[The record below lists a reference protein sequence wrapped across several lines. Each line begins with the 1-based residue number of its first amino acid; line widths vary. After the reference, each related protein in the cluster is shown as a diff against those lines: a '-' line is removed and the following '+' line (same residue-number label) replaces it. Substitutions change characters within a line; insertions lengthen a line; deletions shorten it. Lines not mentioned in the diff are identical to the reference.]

1 MTGNYEVIEVT
12 KENEQQYLKGIVEL
26 EELVLDKMEKSG
38 KIGQLFITS
47 ENDIKDYIESNSN
60 HVMVA
65 INNSDK
71 SIISTAYITQG
82 QQDFSYND
90 ITKYVKSGEDY
101 TKFVRSKYSKN
112 EYEHN
117 LRKTYIDKITAFVY
131 ARDMILK
138 ENNIDKLDE
147 MTEEQ
152 KNAIFME
159 FVENERKDTKNGFQ
173 ELSKIRESLNKN
185 MAAYMKFVKK
195 NIEGYR
201 DFYWADFEFLKKN
214 CEHNKP
220 EDIEKK
226 SNNLFG
232 KIFKILKEND
242 SEENSEKQI
251 CTYDS
256 TMETYDK
263 IMSYQKYNI
272 KDMSHCQNKSKY
284 FNANTSNTIE
294 LDTYI
299 THPNN
304 RENGIARIVVLNG
317 LKKSLNQVLKNEK
330 NSEIFIASTLHQ
342 DNLSSKYV
350 SEFFG
355 LTDYI
360 FVNRRTGRDRQVHL
374 FGMKKEDVPEYLRKM
389 EKKIA
394 VLYGYNP
401 SKIDINDN
409 EKLKI
414 INEQLNYEINEL
426 QRLNEIK
433 NLEKHQKF
441 SGYIK
446 VKKSKIEQLK
456 EMKNSIK
463 IEKENISLRGL

>member
-38 KIGQLFITS
+38 RIGQLFITS

-173 ELSKIRESLNKN
+173 EVSKIRESLNKN

-201 DFYWADFEFLKKN
+201 DFYWSDFEFLKKN

-220 EDIEKK
+220 EDIGKK

-242 SEENSEKQI
+242 SEENSEK
-251 CTYDS
+251 
-256 TMETYDK
+256 
-263 IMSYQKYNI
+263 
-272 KDMSHCQNKSKY
+272 
-284 FNANTSNTIE
+284 
-294 LDTYI
+294 
-299 THPNN
+299 
-304 RENGIARIVVLNG
+304 
-317 LKKSLNQVLKNEK
+317 
-330 NSEIFIASTLHQ
+330 
-342 DNLSSKYV
+342 KYV
-350 SEFFG
+350 HM
-355 LTDYI
+355 I
-360 FVNRRTGRDRQVHL
+360 Q
-374 FGMKKEDVPEYLRKM
+374 
-389 EKKIA
+389 
-394 VLYGYNP
+394 
-401 SKIDINDN
+401 
-409 EKLKI
+409 
-414 INEQLNYEINEL
+414 QW
-426 QRLNEIK
+426 
-433 NLEKHQKF
+433 KHMTK
-441 SGYIK
+441 
-446 VKKSKIEQLK
+446 
-456 EMKNSIK
+456 
-463 IEKENISLRGL
+463 